1 MRQKH
6 LPTKEVFYDAGDT
19 GSSGGLFP
27 EGVEIDTDAEDAY
40 IRVYVPFDFD
50 ALEEIMLVVIP
61 IARQAA
67 MWIQVITE
75 YNIAG
80 KDYTENTEGPLF
92 YSFDA
97 VPNRI
102 TEIDIQESVNTVALE
117 AGTYIIVTPSR
128 QAAMPS
134 ANTDVYV
141 MGVRFKYKFR

>member
-6 LPTKEVFYDAGDT
+6 WPTKEVFYDAGDT
-19 GSSGGLFP
+19 ANSGALFP
-27 EGVEIDTDAEDAY
+27 EGIEIDADTEDAY
-40 IRVYVPFDFD
+40 IRVYVPFDFN
-50 ALEEIMLVVIP
+50 ALDEIVLVVIP
-61 IARQAA
+61 IARQAT

-102 TEIDIQESVNTVALE
+102 TEIDIQESVNTRALE
-117 AGTYIIVTPSR
+117 AGDYIIVTPSR

-134 ANTDVYV
+134 NNTDVYV
-141 MGVRFKYKFR
+141 SGVRFKYKYR